1 MFGLSV
7 SVAMAYVLSV
17 ACTLFCVI
25 YGLVK
30 TMHRE
35 E

>member
-7 SVAMAYVLSV
+7 PLAMSYVLSV

-25 YGLVK
+25 YGLIK
-30 TMHRE
+30 TIKRE
-35 E
+35 K